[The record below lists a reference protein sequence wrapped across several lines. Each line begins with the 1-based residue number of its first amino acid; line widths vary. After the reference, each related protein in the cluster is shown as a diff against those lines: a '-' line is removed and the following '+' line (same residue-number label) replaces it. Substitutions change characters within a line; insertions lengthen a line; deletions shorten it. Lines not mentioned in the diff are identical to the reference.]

1 MALGRRGLRR
11 SAEPGRT
18 SGRQGEAFRLADL
31 GHIAPR
37 RQRQAPGRRDHRGG
51 GRKSFETWQRK
62 RRRREARSSFQARHL
77 LRRDRRRGRLQLG
90 GQIGV
95 NGDVGEGLRDGMRR
109 GRRRRPQSENRI
121 GKCGTLPVQSP
132 DAYRPGEGQS
142 GPEGNNFWK
151 NPLRTIPALK
161 RKVVECSL

>member
-18 SGRQGEAFRLADL
+18 SGRQGEALRLANL

-37 RQRQAPGRRDHRGG
+37 GQRQARGRRNRRRGR
-51 GRKSFETWQRK
+51 RKGFETWERK
-62 RRRREARSSFQARHL
+62 RRRREAWSSFQARQL
-77 LRRDRRRGRLQLG
+77 LRRDHRGRLQLG

-109 GRRRRPQSENRI
+109 GRRSPEGEDRFWKWE
-121 GKCGTLPVQSP
+121 TLPVQSP
-132 DAYRPGEGQS
+132 DADRPSEGQS

-151 NPLRTIPALK
+151 DPLRTIPALE
-161 RKVVECSL
+161 RKVIECSF